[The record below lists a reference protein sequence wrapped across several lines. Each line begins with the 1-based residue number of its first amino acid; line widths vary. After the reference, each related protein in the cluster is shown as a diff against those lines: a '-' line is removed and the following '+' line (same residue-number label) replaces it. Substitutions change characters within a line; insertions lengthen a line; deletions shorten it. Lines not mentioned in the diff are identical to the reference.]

1 VTYND
6 RPSEKVILKPNEKLI
21 FRKNQGMA
29 QTATDVLPKIQLTN
43 MVPAKDNLISE
54 TAWLENKV
62 AFTNETLLNISR
74 MLERRFD
81 VDFEFRDADVQNYTY
96 TGVFERESL
105 EKIMHLISTSESF
118 TYTINGNKVIISK

>member
-1 VTYND
+1 
-6 RPSEKVILKPNEKLI
+6 
-21 FRKNQGMA
+21 MA

-43 MVPAKDNLISE
+43 IVPVKNNLISE

-81 VDFEFRDADVQNYTY
+81 VEFEFSDAEVRDYTY
-96 TGVFERESL
+96 TGIFERESL
-105 EKIMHLISTSESF
+105 ERILYLISTTEGFS
-118 TYTINGNKVIISK
+118 YTINGQKIIISK